1 MQGHGFVARWGGE
14 EMLLVYDGVHLDTA
28 VNYMQDLLE
37 SIRTKPI
44 VYGDVKLNITM
55 TFGLTEGNGDK
66 IEHIVRD
73 ADEKLYQ
80 GKNRGRNQIVC

>member
-1 MQGHGFVARWGGE
+1 
-14 EMLLVYDGVHLDTA
+14 MLLVYDGVHLDKA
-28 VNYMQDLLE
+28 AAYMQELLE
-37 SIRTKPI
+37 AIREKPI

-73 ADEKLYQ
+73 ADEKLYR
-80 GKNRGRNQIVC
+80 GKNSGRNQIVV